1 MTLWFTADTH
11 FDHAKIIEHSHRP
24 FANVA
29 EMNEALIENWNANVQ
44 PGDTVWH
51 LGDVAFRSKQPIDA
65 WLRRLNGHINIVLGN
80 HDRTSEALGSR
91 AASVQDVKY
100 LRHEKQRLWLSH
112 YAHRTWRNSNH
123 GALHLF
129 GHSHGDLL
137 VTDGRLMDVGVDAVA
152 RWAADGRPLYAEA
165 YRPLKF
171 EEVVALLERQ
181 PATDHHVGVPQ

>member
-24 FANVA
+24 FTNVA
-29 EMNEALIENWNANVQ
+29 EMNEALIENWNANVN

-51 LGDVAFRSKQPIDA
+51 LGDVAFRSKKPIA
-65 WLRRLNGHINIVLGN
+65 HWLARLNGHVHLCRGN
-80 HDRTSEALGSR
+80 HDEEKELKACG

-100 LRHEKQRLWLSH
+100 LRHEGHKLWLSH

-137 VTDGRLMDVGVDAVA
+137 VTGGRLMDVGVDAVA
-152 RWAADGRPLYAEA
+152 RWAADGRPLYAEG
-165 YRPLKF
+165 YRPIRF
-171 EEVVALLERQ
+171 DEVVALLGSQ
-181 PATDHHVGVPQ
+181 PATDHHSQGD